1 MWNITVDKLLKI
13 EYIVI
18 MDEKTKKKMEQEYL
32 KSNGTRCPICKS
44 DNITVI
50 SCCGDTD
57 TANRIKRTI
66 DCQEIKCV
74 RSGGTITFFRNL
86 KLFLTAKKR
95 KNYEISESKIC

>member
-1 MWNITVDKLLKI
+1 
-13 EYIVI
+13 

-66 DCQEIKCV
+66 DCQEIKCGAQWWDYFV
-74 RSGGTITFFRNL
+74 LSELEIVFDGKEEE
-86 KLFLTAKKR
+86 KL
-95 KNYEISESKIC
+95 